1 MSRVQTERSTNTQ
14 KSPLVR
20 QGYDSDRR
28 SLSKELSTVDEEN
41 QALQEEKKQLL
52 TLVGS
57 LKASKENQEV
67 MIQYL

>member
-41 QALQEEKKQLL
+41 QALQEEKK
-52 TLVGS
+52 
-57 LKASKENQEV
+57 
-67 MIQYL
+67 